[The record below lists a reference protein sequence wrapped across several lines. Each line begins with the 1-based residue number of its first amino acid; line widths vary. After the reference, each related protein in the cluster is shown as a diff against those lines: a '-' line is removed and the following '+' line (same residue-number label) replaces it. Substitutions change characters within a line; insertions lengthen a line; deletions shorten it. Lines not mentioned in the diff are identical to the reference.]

1 MAWDGRP
8 YDLVDWEAEARR
20 GCCARVWRGKWNLRP
35 RGPRWLPEIVR
46 MTWFLLIINL
56 VMGIQG
62 GVDGDLF
69 GPFFYSRTS
78 CCGANGTPKDL
89 PSEYDIHWPDT
100 MKDYKINVT
109 TIKACNATALA
120 LKRDDPNWSHSL
132 YCPNW
137 KYVKKFTQQLNAGRS
152 VYLKG
157 VSMIALPMGAGLG
170 DSIGRKPILVFSSLM
185 GLKSVFVNLLS
196 SLPWFIENDPRAYAL
211 YASAILSGMTSGAGP
226 VSMGMMVDLVPGD
239 MREAG
244 FPTLALFNALGP
256 IIVFVIGFYLLH
268 MFLTSYT
275 LFWAITCF
283 TYTFAFM
290 FQLFLLPESMP
301 DKLKAPFN
309 WRGLFPTTYYWRII
323 KMIWSYPLL
332 RGVMAA
338 YLILGFT
345 TQGMGA
351 ISYNQLLLG
360 PLEYTQSFALI
371 PGIIGQ
377 VVGLIVS
384 AQAYVAQHK
393 HVRLMKH
400 RV

>member
-1 MAWDGRP
+1 MGNGQWAIGHGQWADG
-8 YDLVDWEAEARR
+8 
-20 GCCARVWRGKWNLRP
+20 
-35 RGPRWLPEIVR
+35 
-46 MTWFLLIINL
+46 
-56 VMGIQG
+56 
-62 GVDGDLF
+62 
-69 GPFFYSRTS
+69 
-78 CCGANGTPKDL
+78 
-89 PSEYDIHWPDT
+89 
-100 MKDYKINVT
+100 
-109 TIKACNATALA
+109 
-120 LKRDDPNWSHSL
+120 
-132 YCPNW
+132 
-137 KYVKKFTQQLNAGRS
+137 
-152 VYLKG
+152 
-157 VSMIALPMGAGLG
+157 
-170 DSIGRKPILVFSSLM
+170 
-185 GLKSVFVNLLS
+185 
-196 SLPWFIENDPRAYAL
+196 
-211 YASAILSGMTSGAGP
+211 
-226 VSMGMMVDLVPGD
+226 DLVPGD

-384 AQAYVAQHK
+384 LAHTQHK